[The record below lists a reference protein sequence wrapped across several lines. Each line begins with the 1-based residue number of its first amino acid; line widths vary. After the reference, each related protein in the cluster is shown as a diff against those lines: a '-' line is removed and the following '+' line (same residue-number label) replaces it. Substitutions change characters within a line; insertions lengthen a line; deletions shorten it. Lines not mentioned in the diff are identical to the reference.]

1 MVGSLSGSNGSEL
14 VVVSN
19 RDKGGVGTEGGT
31 RGGTRGAVSVVVC
44 VSEGGGFSMV
54 PCFECNVNLSWIDP
68 EASSLM

>member
-19 RDKGGVGTEGGT
+19 RDKGGVGTE
-31 RGGTRGAVSVVVC
+31 GGTRGAVSVVVC